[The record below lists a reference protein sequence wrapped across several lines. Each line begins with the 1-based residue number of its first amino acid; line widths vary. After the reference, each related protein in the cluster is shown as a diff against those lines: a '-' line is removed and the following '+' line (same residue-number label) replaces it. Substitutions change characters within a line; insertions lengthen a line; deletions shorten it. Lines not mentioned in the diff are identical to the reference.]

1 MLLSIDLRRS
11 FGACAA
17 LIVVLAC
24 GERGSE
30 ELLAPSASSSPPM
43 SAGHGGTPPSA
54 AAEGDTSGMASPSGP
69 TAGSPSKDGAAD
81 ASDAGGTIPEAGS
94 GDGSANAPTSPIGGA
109 GAAGEPSGAADGG
122 AGSQAPAAAGH
133 AAPPEPSAFPSVD
146 RKWADRGPFE
156 VAEMQS
162 GRSHT
167 LYYPTELGRA
177 GLRHPII
184 LWGNGSGTTPSMYA
198 GLLRHWASHG
208 FIVAAANTTNAGTG
222 AEMLDG
228 AMWLIQENSR
238 AGSPFFAKVET
249 SRIGASGHSQGGAGA
264 ITVGANPIVSTTVP
278 IEPGRIRGAA
288 KDLRGPMFIIGGA
301 ADTVVVPDMLVLPR
315 YMEATQ
321 IEAICGVLDGA
332 THLEPLGDGGGMR
345 GYATAWFRLH
355 LMADR
360 SAREVFHGPACEI
373 CTDSMWTVQRNYE

>member
-1 MLLSIDLRRS
+1 
-11 FGACAA
+11 
-17 LIVVLAC
+17 
-24 GERGSE
+24 
-30 ELLAPSASSSPPM
+30 M
-43 SAGHGGTPPSA
+43 SAGHGGTSPSA
-54 AAEGDTSGMASPSGP
+54 AAEGGASGTAPASAP
-69 TAGSPSKDGAAD
+69 TAGSPSTAGGAD

-94 GDGSANAPTSPIGGA
+94 SGSSGKEPTSPIGGA
-109 GAAGEPSGAADGG
+109 GAAGEPSGAAHGG
-122 AGSQAPAAAGH
+122 AGSQAPAAAGN

-162 GRSHT
+162 GRGHT
-167 LYYPTELGRA
+167 VYYPTELGRA
-177 GLRHPII
+177 GLKHPII

-228 AMWLIQENSR
+228 AMWLIEENAR
-238 AGSPFFAKVET
+238 AGSPFFEKVET

-264 ITVGANPIVSTTVP
+264 ITVGANPIVRTTIP
-278 IEPGRIRGAA
+278 IEPGRIRGAT
-288 KDLRGPMFIIGGA
+288 KDLKGPMFIIGGA
-301 ADTVVVPDMLVLPR
+301 ADTVVVPDMLVVPR

-321 IEAICGVLDGA
+321 IEAVCGVLDGA

-345 GYATAWFRLH
+345 GYPTAWFRFH
-355 LMADR
+355 LMSDM
-360 SAREVFHGPACEI
+360 SAREAFYGPECEI
-373 CTDSMWTVQRNYE
+373 CTDPMWTVQRNYE